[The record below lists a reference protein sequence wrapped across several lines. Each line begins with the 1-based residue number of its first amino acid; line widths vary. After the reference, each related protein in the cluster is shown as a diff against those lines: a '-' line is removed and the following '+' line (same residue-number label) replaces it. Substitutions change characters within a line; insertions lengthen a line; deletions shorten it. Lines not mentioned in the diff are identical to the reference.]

1 MLSTRRLL
9 AVPVVALLLGCGGGD
24 PRLSTPATTFR
35 TYRDAL
41 NGGDAATSWSCLS
54 TDYRRLEYDEDPGLW
69 AVHLKGD
76 GRDESRLTRRLE
88 ISQETLINDRVAF
101 LQFDPSTVEPGHA
114 PFFYFLHEP
123 EGWKITTH
131 LDSLFR
137 VELESAIDHGE
148 FRLPVLRR

>member
-1 MLSTRRLL
+1 VLSTRRLL

-35 TYRDAL
+35 TYRNAL
-41 NGGDAATSWSCLS
+41 ASGDAATSWSCLS
-54 TDYRRLEYDEDPGLW
+54 TGYRRLEYDQDPELW
-69 AVHLKGD
+69 AAHLQGD
-76 GRDESRLTRRLE
+76 GHDESRVTRRLE

-101 LQFDPSTVEPGHA
+101 LQFDASTVDPGHA

-148 FRLPVLRR
+148 FRLPGLRR